1 MDIVLGDTM
10 DHRIDKFFA
19 AEYAG
24 LRLIQRG
31 HVPLPRSGRHVHGKS
46 LAGGIFSRPE
56 KPQDRVNVDRPR
68 QLEPEVRPMAA
79 VRIILRP
86 LDHLCTDRIEV
97 NVSHQLGKICVRLA
111 KYRFMPPLQQ
121 MPRPAVLAVV
131 ILCVARQHPMHDP
144 PDIVSPPLDQQM
156 NVIGHQAVGVQI
168 EWQLC
173 LLIGQQCEKL
183 LPVLRRMKNVSPLNP
198 SRYHMIKRAL
208 DLYPRFSSHLIND
221 TIQFKSYVLFNEEST
236 K

>member
-156 NVIGHQAVGVQI
+156 NVIGHQTIRVKVEPQFVFGLFEQRNK
-168 EWQLC
+168 L
-173 LLIGQQCEKL
+173 LLIFS
-183 LPVLRRMKNVSPLNP
+183 RMKNILP
-198 SRYHMIKRAL
+198 
-208 DLYPRFSSHLIND
+208 
-221 TIQFKSYVLFNEEST
+221 
-236 K
+236 